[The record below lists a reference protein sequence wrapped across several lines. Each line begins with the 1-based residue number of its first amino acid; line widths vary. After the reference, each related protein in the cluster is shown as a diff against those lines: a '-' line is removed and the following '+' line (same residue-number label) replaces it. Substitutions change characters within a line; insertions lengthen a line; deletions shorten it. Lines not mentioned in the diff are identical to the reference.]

1 MTQVLLSTSFGE
13 IVISLDEEKAPV
25 TTANF
30 LQYVDSGFYTDTVF
44 HRVIPGFMVQGGGLT
59 RDLRKKDTRDPI
71 QNEAS
76 NGLKNRRGTVAM
88 ARTSA
93 PHSATAQFF
102 VNHSDN
108 GFLDPGSDV
117 GYAVFGEVTQEWT
130 WSIRSRACG
139 PRGRRGW
146 RTSRSSRSSSSPRSA
161 STSSRHAVH
170 RPGRPCGAPADTPG
184 AVSRWS
190 GPSGSGRRRRA
201 SSGTPRPRRP
211 AVRSRSS
218 RGCRAGH

>member
-117 GYAVFGEVTQEWT
+117 GYAVFGEVTQGMDVVDKIAGVRT
-130 WSIRSRACG
+130 ARSKGMADV
-139 PRGRRGW
+139 PVE
-146 RTSRSSRSSSSPRSA
+146 PVLILSA
-161 STSSRHAVH
+161 KRL
-170 RPGRPCGAPADTPG
+170 D
-184 AVSRWS
+184 
-190 GPSGSGRRRRA
+190 
-201 SSGTPRPRRP
+201 
-211 AVRSRSS
+211 
-218 RGCRAGH
+218 